1 MAREREKE
9 FASLTLGS
17 RAHNVRQAITP
28 WGNSGGFSFHPE
40 KLLVTSTPF
49 TGDAK
54 GAKTPEWSPADSCQ
68 EKIMSA
74 AIR

>member
-17 RAHNVRQAITP
+17 RAHNVWQAITP
-28 WGNSGGFSFHPE
+28 WGNPGGFS
-40 KLLVTSTPF
+40 LLVPSDKKTR

-54 GAKTPEWSPADSCQ
+54 TPPRNGVLVS
-68 EKIMSA
+68 
-74 AIR
+74 

>member
-28 WGNSGGFSFHPE
+28 WGDLGGFSF
-40 KLLVTSTPF
+40 
-49 TGDAK
+49 
-54 GAKTPEWSPADSCQ
+54 
-68 EKIMSA
+68 
-74 AIR
+74 